1 MVPALLYNGACHRFM
16 IVYGLIGLLAI
27 TFVALAL
34 LALVSLGKDARAGEP
49 IRDLFP
55 FALVIATLC
64 VLLALLT
71 A

>member
-1 MVPALLYNGACHRFM
+1 MPSILVFN
-16 IVYGLIGLLAI
+16 YGLIGLLAI

-34 LALVSLGKDARAGEP
+34 LALISLGKDARTGEP
-49 IRDLFP
+49 LKDLFP

-64 VLLALLT
+64 VLISLLT

>member
-1 MVPALLYNGACHRFM
+1 MPSVLVFT
-16 IVYGLIGLLAI
+16 YGLIGLLAI

-34 LALVSLGKDARAGEP
+34 LALISLGKDARTGEP
-49 IRDLFP
+49 LKDLFP

-64 VLLALLT
+64 VLLTLLT

>member
-1 MVPALLYNGACHRFM
+1 MPSILVFN
-16 IVYGLIGLLAI
+16 YGLTGLLAI

-34 LALVSLGKDARAGEP
+34 LALISLGKDARTGEP
-49 IRDLFP
+49 LKDLFP

-64 VLLALLT
+64 VLISLLT

>member
-1 MVPALLYNGACHRFM
+1 MPSILVFNALS
-16 IVYGLIGLLAI
+16 YGLIGLLAI

-34 LALVSLGKDARAGEP
+34 LALISLAKDARTGEP
-49 IRDLFP
+49 LRDLFP

-64 VLLALLT
+64 VLLSLLT

>member
-1 MVPALLYNGACHRFM
+1 MPSVLV
-16 IVYGLIGLLAI
+16 IKYGLIGVLAI

-34 LALVSLGKDARAGEP
+34 LALVSLAKEARTGEP
-49 IRDLFP
+49 SRDLFP

-64 VLLALLT
+64 VLLSLLS

>member
-1 MVPALLYNGACHRFM
+1 MPSILVFDAL
-16 IVYGLIGLLAI
+16 IYGLIGLLAI

-34 LALVSLGKDARAGEP
+34 LALISLGKDARTGEP
-49 IRDLFP
+49 LKDLFP

-64 VLLALLT
+64 VLISLLT

>member
-1 MVPALLYNGACHRFM
+1 MPSVLVFN
-16 IVYGLIGLLAI
+16 YGLIGLLAI

-34 LALVSLGKDARAGEP
+34 LALISLGKDARTGEP
-49 IRDLFP
+49 LKDLFP

-64 VLLALLT
+64 VLISLLT

>member
-1 MVPALLYNGACHRFM
+1 MPSVLVFNYA
-16 IVYGLIGLLAI
+16 LIGLLAI

-34 LALVSLGKDARAGEP
+34 LALISLGKDARTGEP
-49 IRDLFP
+49 LRDLFP

-64 VLLALLT
+64 VLLTLLT